1 MSRPIRR
8 ELPQLQQVQQV
19 PRAVST
25 GSLDE
30 HPSRDV
36 CKRQVNDV

>member
-1 MSRPIRR
+1 
-8 ELPQLQQVQQV
+8 VQQV

-25 GSLDE
+25 GPLDE
-30 HPSRDV
+30 RPSRDV